1 MIQKKMFESKFSRY
15 LSYFQGTSNFFFQYI
30 KPNFNACISKISVP
44 CKVLN
49 LHLKQTPAKHVNVL
63 TMISNLIYEEDFY
76 DSFTIQPITTDYKKE
91 VGYLKII
98 AVFGVLRWLL
108 LFGGLLHDC
117 LEIEMFSVVC
127 FLLHH

>member
-1 MIQKKMFESKFSRY
+1 
-15 LSYFQGTSNFFFQYI
+15 
-30 KPNFNACISKISVP
+30 
-44 CKVLN
+44 
-49 LHLKQTPAKHVNVL
+49 
-63 TMISNLIYEEDFY
+63 MISNLIYEEDFY

-91 VGYLKII
+91 VGYLKIV